1 MVEAVVNP
9 AIALTVLIAGVL
21 LALTLALQTR
31 HISRLW
37 LRWIPQPLREL
48 IGPYFDPP
56 PAIHPDVPDP
66 NEIEVDEDVAGFGK
80 IAARGLRVLL
90 SAAHGLH
97 DFQHYLVRFIVA
109 FVAAAIALLVLSAVA
124 AGVANL

>member
-1 MVEAVVNP
+1 MNQAS
-9 AIALTVLIAGVL
+9 ALTVLIAGVL
-21 LALTLALQTR
+21 LALTVALQTR

-37 LRWIPQPLREL
+37 LRWIPRPLREL
-48 IGPYFDPP
+48 IRPYFDPP

-66 NEIEVDEDVAGFGK
+66 NEIGGDEDVAGSGK
-80 IAARGLRVLL
+80 IAARGLRILL

-97 DFQHYLVRFIVA
+97 DFEHYLVRFIVA
-109 FVAAAIALLVLSAVA
+109 FVAAAITLLLLSAVV